1 MTADADDRPQGDLV
15 VVTGM
20 TGAGR
25 STAAKELEDLGF
37 YVVDNLPPSLLP
49 DAVRLVDQNLGRE
62 QAMAVVVD
70 VRSGSFFHTLHA
82 QLAQGA
88 TGRRT
93 TLVFLDATDEVLVR
107 RQEAARRPH
116 PLQGSG
122 RLLDGLTRE
131 RGVLADLR
139 SDADLVIDTSA
150 LNVHQLTD
158 RIAESF
164 GSPQTTRL
172 KVTLISFGFK
182 YGIPVDADFLADMRF
197 LPNPYWVPELRA
209 STGSDQPV
217 ADFVMKQDGRRGVPR
232 LLRADAG
239 RRGRGLPAGG
249 QAVHAGRHRVHRRQ
263 APQRRD
269 ERGDRPPAARARVR
283 RQGQPPRPGTRMKL
297 PRLKRADR
305 AQAVV
310 ALGGGH
316 GLHASLS
323 ALRLLVD
330 DLTVDELT
338 AIVTVAD
345 NGGSSGRLRG
355 EFGVLP
361 PGDLRM
367 ALAALCGDDQWG
379 DTWARLLQHRF
390 QGEGEMRGHV
400 VGNLLIV
407 GLWELLAKDGHGHV
421 DALDWVGRLLGAK
434 GRVLPM
440 ALTPMDIT
448 AQVRGVGDDPDE
460 LTTVRGQVEVATTD
474 GVITSIS
481 LVPADPPVSPD
492 AIAAIRDADWVVLG
506 PGSWF
511 TSVLPHLMVP
521 ALRQA
526 LVETDARMIVVLNL
540 EQQAGETEWLRPG
553 RLPGG
558 AGRARPRP
566 ARSMPFWPTRGTPA
580 DELAELQ
587 EAVDASGAR
596 LVVDDVSIGDG
607 TARHDPAKLA
617 AAYARILAE
626 GD

>member
-1 MTADADDRPQGDLV
+1 
-15 VVTGM
+15 
-20 TGAGR
+20 
-25 STAAKELEDLGF
+25 
-37 YVVDNLPPSLLP
+37 
-49 DAVRLVDQNLGRE
+49 
-62 QAMAVVVD
+62 
-70 VRSGSFFHTLHA
+70 
-82 QLAQGA
+82 
-88 TGRRT
+88 
-93 TLVFLDATDEVLVR
+93 
-107 RQEAARRPH
+107 
-116 PLQGSG
+116 
-122 RLLDGLTRE
+122 
-131 RGVLADLR
+131 
-139 SDADLVIDTSA
+139 
-150 LNVHQLTD
+150 
-158 RIAESF
+158 
-164 GSPQTTRL
+164 
-172 KVTLISFGFK
+172 
-182 YGIPVDADFLADMRF
+182 
-197 LPNPYWVPELRA
+197 
-209 STGSDQPV
+209 
-217 ADFVMKQDGRRGVPR
+217 
-232 LLRADAG
+232 
-239 RRGRGLPAGG
+239 
-249 QAVHAGRHRVHRRQ
+249 
-263 APQRRD
+263 
-269 ERGDRPPAARARVR
+269 
-283 RQGQPPRPGTRMKL
+283 MKL

-323 ALRLLVD
+323 ALRILVD

-390 QGEGEMRGHV
+390 QGDGEMNGHV

-448 AQVRGVGDDPDE
+448 AQVRGVGADPDE

-492 AIAAIRDADWVVLG
+492 ALAAIRDADWVVLG

-511 TSVLPHLMVP
+511 SSVLPHLMVP

-526 LVETDARMIVVLNL
+526 LVETEARMIVVLNL
-540 EQQAGETEWLRPG
+540 EQQAGETGGFGPADHLAVLAEHAPDLRMYAV
-553 RLPGG
+553 L
-558 AGRARPRP
+558 AD
-566 ARSMPFWPTRGTPA
+566 TGTP
-580 DELAELQ
+580 DEEVAELQ
-587 EAVDASGAR
+587 DAADASGIR
-596 LVVDDVSIGDG
+596 LVVDDVSRGDG
-607 TARHDPAKLA
+607 TARHDPYKLA
-617 AAYARILAE
+617 AAYAKILSE